1 MNPQFDRNNGSKLAL
16 NWRVLGI
23 LNLYRVLV
31 PLVLVSLYSLGGGR
45 GLSVDSP
52 RLFFSAAIFYLCF
65 GLFSVLLVRRR
76 LGSAYLQT
84 ILQATL
90 DIVVLMLLLH
100 ACGGVAGGLGLLLL
114 VPVGSLAF
122 LLPPRSALFLAA
134 VTIIALLVHTI
145 WQQLTGHIDINVY
158 ATTGLL

>member
-1 MNPQFDRNNGSKLAL
+1 MNPLSRLWRYRAL
-16 NWRVLGI
+16 VAANPESIPRALEITLDWRVLGI

-52 RLFFSAAIFYLCF
+52 RLFFSAAVFYLVF
-65 GLFSVLLVRRR
+65 GLFSIILVRNR

-90 DIVVLMLLLH
+90 DIIVLMLLVH

-114 VPVGSLAF
+114 VPVGSLVF
-122 LLPPRSALFLAA
+122 LLPVYTVYLGTVGFGRGGC
-134 VTIIALLVHTI
+134 
-145 WQQLTGHIDINVY
+145 GH
-158 ATTGLL
+158 GGSPSSR